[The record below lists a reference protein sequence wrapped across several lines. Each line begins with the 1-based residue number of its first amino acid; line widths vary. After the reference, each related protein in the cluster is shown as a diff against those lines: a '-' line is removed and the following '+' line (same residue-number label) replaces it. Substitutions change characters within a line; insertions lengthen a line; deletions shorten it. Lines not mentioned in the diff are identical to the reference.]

1 MIQDTESR
9 EAIKDALSGSQETMF
24 DKIKVPEL
32 PRIRKEVGQSPFPGY
47 TYICRLMTY
56 CRGQYHALLR
66 ILLL

>member
-1 MIQDTESR
+1 MTQDTESR

-47 TYICRLMTY
+47 SLIYL
-56 CRGQYHALLR
+56 
-66 ILLL
+66 